1 MLVTTDF
8 LRIPAAF
15 AFAAGVLILWRPQ
28 LLNITVAIYLIA
40 IGIIGIIH

>member
-1 MLVTTDF
+1 VLVTTDF

-15 AFAAGVLILWRPQ
+15 ALAAGILVLWRPQ

-40 IGIIGIIH
+40 NGIIGIIH